1 MEIQVNSSNGQRFI
15 DSSVKHAPVDKPL
28 IQANAT
34 SPIESGSASS
44 SAFHLPS
51 HMPDLSP
58 LSHIQPTPNLSPIAS
73 DSAPLFTQQQQ
84 APLAMPFGMPGFN
97 MMSFPPQMLTMF
109 AQQPATTQSPM
120 PTQPSSMMPQVQE
133 NFTTALMDIMKMYG
147 TLPGGGPGAMSGG
160 QWPMFPN
167 MMAQQMSQSA
177 GSSGSASMVLE
188 DSGASSS
195 RRVTESPS
203 LLSPQGP
210 NSHSVLLPPVKRKR
224 KFDAVEDGF
233 GNEVLETEDS
243 GHEED
248 GEPPL
253 AALYKKNKAEERE
266 SKWKQKNTNMRRAR
280 RSSLLPLP
288 TPSRNAHQTSSS
300 GDLSQKLFAHDNG
313 KPMHFFVQV
322 DMNNRQEVTRAIKV
336 SISFQ
341 YFLVQLKN
349 LCLQKH
355 GGVITPHI
363 PGADYAVLHPF
374 STSFKSLLS
383 QAIGAQTHA
392 VTHHFVLDSIDEG
405 SIPNNMGDYTLKS
418 KQTPQARRR
427 DFENAV
433 KAKSK
438 SLEKDSK
445 QLEKNKKELDMKHS
459 HVAWSEIPESV
470 LLATSTVKKATQKSA
485 DCPTQIKD
493 EEGCRP
499 ARIVKP
505 KNSGRIFTPV
515 PTVKRPTF
523 PMAQSSTSGPITVP
537 KNKGKKS
544 GYFPREATPPLPVT
558 TQRYAAGY
566 LYTQEEKDWAERY
579 LFILFKRD
587 PSTSLT
593 AASKAL
599 CRKVCKRVA
608 GVNRQMSFHHLI
620 SRFRTIRHILGRH
633 SYWGPSDLSM
643 KKQGRKEELHI
654 ERRRVNGKPNKGRRN
669 KRPMTKKSR

>member
-1 MEIQVNSSNGQRFI
+1 
-15 DSSVKHAPVDKPL
+15 
-28 IQANAT
+28 
-34 SPIESGSASS
+34 
-44 SAFHLPS
+44 
-51 HMPDLSP
+51 
-58 LSHIQPTPNLSPIAS
+58 
-73 DSAPLFTQQQQ
+73 
-84 APLAMPFGMPGFN
+84 
-97 MMSFPPQMLTMF
+97 
-109 AQQPATTQSPM
+109 
-120 PTQPSSMMPQVQE
+120 
-133 NFTTALMDIMKMYG
+133 
-147 TLPGGGPGAMSGG
+147 
-160 QWPMFPN
+160 
-167 MMAQQMSQSA
+167 
-177 GSSGSASMVLE
+177 
-188 DSGASSS
+188 
-195 RRVTESPS
+195 
-203 LLSPQGP
+203 
-210 NSHSVLLPPVKRKR
+210 
-224 KFDAVEDGF
+224 
-233 GNEVLETEDS
+233 
-243 GHEED
+243 
-248 GEPPL
+248 
-253 AALYKKNKAEERE
+253 
-266 SKWKQKNTNMRRAR
+266 
-280 RSSLLPLP
+280 
-288 TPSRNAHQTSSS
+288 
-300 GDLSQKLFAHDNG
+300 
-313 KPMHFFVQV
+313 
-322 DMNNRQEVTRAIKV
+322 
-336 SISFQ
+336 
-341 YFLVQLKN
+341 
-349 LCLQKH
+349 
-355 GGVITPHI
+355 VITPHI

-445 QLEKNKKELDMKHS
+445 QLEKNKKEVDMKHS

-499 ARIVKP
+499 ARTVKP

-537 KNKGKKS
+537 KNRGKKS
-544 GYFPREATPPLPVT
+544 GYFPREATPPLPVK

-599 CRKVCKRVA
+599 CRKVCKHVA

-669 KRPMTKKSR
+669 ERPMTKKSR